1 MTIKL
6 IPLDEFATPPVFEV
20 RERALVILEMAR
32 NEPDVAVAVSLT
44 RMAVA
49 LWTLAEQVDDDEP
62 LARKKILT
70 ALIHLLA

>member
-6 IPLDEFATPPVFEV
+6 IPLDEFATLRIFEM

-32 NEPDVAVAVSLT
+32 NEPDVAVALSLT

-62 LARKKILT
+62 LARKTTLT
-70 ALIHLLA
+70 GLKHLLA